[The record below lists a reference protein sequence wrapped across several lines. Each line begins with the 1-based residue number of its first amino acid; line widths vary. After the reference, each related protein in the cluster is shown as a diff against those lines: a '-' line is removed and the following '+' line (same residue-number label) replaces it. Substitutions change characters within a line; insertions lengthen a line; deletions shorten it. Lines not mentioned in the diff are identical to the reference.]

1 MKVTATVDRLRRE
14 GIAVLD
20 FGAGEPD
27 FATPAHIAAAA
38 HAATAATL
46 SAADEPRA
54 AAPSWAARQVASAQL
69 IPTPADR
76 LRQQQLAEA
85 GVSTQAA
92 ALWQLS
98 QDDL

>member
-1 MKVTATVDRLRRE
+1 MTAAPETAAVIDADNDVERLH
-14 GIAVLD
+14 AV
-20 FGAGEPD
+20 AMEK
-27 FATPAHIAAAA
+27 AAAAAAA